1 MSPIDLIPDFIPVL
15 GLMDDLLLVPLG
27 IWATLRLLPDDLLA
41 EFRRKA
47 SRLGERPNS
56 IAGML
61 VVLAIWLGLAALIG
75 LYLIRDV

>member
-47 SRLGERPNS
+47 SRLGARPNS

-61 VVLAIWLGLAALIG
+61 VVLAIWLGLAASIG
-75 LYLIRDV
+75 LFLIREV